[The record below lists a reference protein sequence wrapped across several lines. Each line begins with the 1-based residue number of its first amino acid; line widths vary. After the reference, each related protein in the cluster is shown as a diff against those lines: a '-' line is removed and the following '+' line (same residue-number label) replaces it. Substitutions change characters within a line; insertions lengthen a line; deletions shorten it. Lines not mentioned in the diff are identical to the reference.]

1 MDTAKLTPARI
12 VILAAGAA
20 TLVGSFLPFG
30 EAEYDFGGLGGS
42 GSVSFSAWS
51 GDHLFAI
58 SIVPVLLGLVMALQ
72 VGLSSFTATALPER
86 VLGLG
91 WPQIHVVC
99 GLTAALM
106 MVAFMVRESGLDKGL
121 GLFLM
126 LLGGI
131 GLAVGAVLLGREPQA
146 AAGMAGSA

>member
-20 TLVGSFLPFG
+20 TLVGSFLPFWKFDFG
-30 EAEYDFGGLGGS
+30 DFGGFGGG

-51 GDHLFAI
+51 GDALFAI
-58 SIVPVLLGLVMALQ
+58 SIVPALLGLVMALQ
-72 VGLSSFTATALPER
+72 VALSSFTATALPER

-99 GLTAALM
+99 GFTAAEDVKAVTVLTRTTFGVLEQPTS
-106 MVAFMVRESGLDKGL
+106 VAVATAKTITKS
-121 GLFLM
+121 
-126 LLGGI
+126 
-131 GLAVGAVLLGREPQA
+131 
-146 AAGMAGSA
+146 